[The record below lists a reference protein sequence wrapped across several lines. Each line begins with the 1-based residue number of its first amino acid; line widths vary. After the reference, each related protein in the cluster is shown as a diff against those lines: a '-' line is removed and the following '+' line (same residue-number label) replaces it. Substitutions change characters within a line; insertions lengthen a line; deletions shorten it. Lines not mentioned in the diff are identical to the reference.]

1 MLICHDNRIMSMNAI
16 ITEGISKAAVKQVE
30 VPKLAPRSIKV
41 KVLANAL
48 NPTDWKH
55 LDYVGHVGSTVG
67 SDFVGTVVEK
77 APDAGTSVQ
86 VGDRVAG
93 CVHGG
98 WEEGVGAFADYVVT
112 VPEAVVAVPEAMKT
126 EEAAGLGVA
135 GFTAL
140 FGLFQ
145 DKHLGLPEPTSTTVP
160 PVDPKL
166 KVLVWSGASSVGQ
179 FVIQLARLIGAYV
192 IVTASKKHEA
202 WLKSLGAAEVHDYAD
217 AETPKRIADAHPDI
231 KHAFDTYSMNGS
243 QETIAGILTKEEE
256 NRIVSILSVD
266 EARVKQVNPKSKAT
280 FLILYT
286 VYGKRTEIFGAV
298 FEEDYC
304 KQDAEYLPK
313 LCSGKDGLFYKLL
326 SSGAVKPNRTSVQSG
341 GFSGMFQGLDAMR
354 QNKVSGEKLVYP
366 HA

>member
-1 MLICHDNRIMSMNAI
+1 MSSMNAVI
-16 ITEGISKAAVKQVE
+16 VQGLSNAAVKQVD
-30 VPKLAPRSIKV
+30 VPRLAPGTIKV

-55 LDYVGHVGSTVG
+55 LDYIGHVGSTAG

-77 APDAGTSVQ
+77 APDAGTTIQ

-98 WEEGVGAFADYVVT
+98 WEVGVGSFADYLVT
-112 VPEAVVAVPEAMKT
+112 VPEGVVVVPDAMKS
-126 EEAAGLGVA
+126 EEAAGLGV
-135 GFTAL
+135 GGYTAL

-145 DKHLGLPEPTSTTVP
+145 DKHLGLPEPTSMNVP

-179 FVIQLARLIGAYV
+179 FAIQLARLIGAYV

-202 WLKSLGAAEVHDYAD
+202 WLKSLGASEVHDYAD
-217 AETPKRIADAHPDI
+217 AETPKRISDAHPDL
-231 KHAFDTYSMNGS
+231 KYAFDTYSANDS
-243 QETIAGILTKEEE
+243 QALIASILTKTEESK
-256 NRIVSILSVD
+256 IVSILPFD
-266 EARVKQVNPKSKAT
+266 EARVKEANPKTKVT
-280 FLILYT
+280 YLLLYT
-286 VYGKRTEIFGAV
+286 VSGERTELFGGV

-304 KQDAEYLPK
+304 KQDAQYMAK
-313 LCSGKDGLFYKLL
+313 MASGKNGLYYKVL
-326 SSGAVKPNRTSVQSG
+326 SSGVVKPNRTSVQSG
-341 GFSGMFQGLDAMR
+341 GLSGVFQGMDAMR